1 MRSPAGSADKA
12 VPNRRLHRR
21 HHQESTKSGAPP
33 QKVGKT
39 TMTKRKATFATTAIM
54 TLLALVIFFV
64 WKFGKYNGLGFA
76 VIEGIFAVYGFSSLA
91 DDCCRWLQM
100 PDTAIMQRG
109 GRH

>member
-1 MRSPAGSADKA
+1 
-12 VPNRRLHRR
+12 
-21 HHQESTKSGAPP
+21 
-33 QKVGKT
+33 
-39 TMTKRKATFATTAIM
+39 MTKRKATFATTAIM
-54 TLLALVIFFV
+54 ALLSAVIFFI
-64 WKFGKYNGLGFA
+64 WRFGSGIGFA